1 MIFTLGLQHRY
12 SGTPKLGRNWEK
24 LEELGPSL
32 DLRKP
37 GDFGLGKGLATDQAS
52 SSGVGLGGLRMP
64 VMRN

>member
-1 MIFTLGLQHRY
+1 MAPL
-12 SGTPKLGRNWEK
+12 KLGRNWEK

-52 SSGVGLGGLRMP
+52 SSGVSVGGLRMP
-64 VMRN
+64 VIRN